1 MVFWF
6 ILVHFLSTKNYDLNF
21 VAVSILGLVVV
32 VCPFVVLGNVSA
44 ITPDPLLIALVCLI
58 NFEAWKSGYYERRE
72 GACLYK
78 FELERD
84 MFTCSYQI
92 VGRHEF
98 AT

>member
-1 MVFWF
+1 MISTFISLGLGLAYF
-6 ILVHFLSTKNYDLNF
+6 ILWTSLSF
-21 VAVSILGLVVV
+21 FSGSFMLVYQFRG
-32 VCPFVVLGNVSA
+32 CIHSWTCRRRL
-44 ITPDPLLIALVCLI
+44 PLC
-58 NFEAWKSGYYERRE
+58 AWKSGYYERRE